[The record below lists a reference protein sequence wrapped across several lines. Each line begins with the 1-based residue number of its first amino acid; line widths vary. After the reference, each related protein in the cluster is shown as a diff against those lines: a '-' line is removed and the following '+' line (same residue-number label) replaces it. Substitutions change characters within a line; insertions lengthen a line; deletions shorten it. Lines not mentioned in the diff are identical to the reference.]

1 MLASPRSTRP
11 RRSPQLLPATGRTG
25 LVACLPPAPARPG
38 PGAPVISMPG
48 SGSCPGQRPAQPG
61 LLCSESRGR
70 DLVKVHRLG
79 PRPGCA
85 IFSPAAPCPARPWLV
100 LILAR
105 RKVTFSSSRTLAI
118 AGHTRHLAASD
129 I

>member
-1 MLASPRSTRP
+1 MAFNYAKRTEHLPLLDQKMLASPRSTRP
-11 RRSPQLLPATGRTG
+11 RRSPQLLPAPGRTG
-25 LVACLPPAPARPG
+25 LVACLPPVYAGPG
-38 PGAPVISMPG
+38 PGGPVISMPG

-85 IFSPAAPCPARPWLV
+85 IFSPAAPCPARAGWC
-100 LILAR
+100 
-105 RKVTFSSSRTLAI
+105 SSWP
-118 AGHTRHLAASD
+118 AGK
-129 I
+129 